1 MALHAWMQIK
11 LSTVHFDL
19 VPALT
24 ATHTH
29 AHLSYLQMQL
39 GKLYGVLSR
48 RRGRVV
54 EEDII
59 EGTDLFIIKA
69 LLPVAESFGF
79 ATELLKKTSGAAT
92 SPQLAFSHWER
103 MEMNPFWRPQNEEDR
118 EEFGE
123 TMTSESNVARKYIDD
138 TRRRKGLQIGE
149 KIVVHAEKQ
158 RTLSRKK

>member
-1 MALHAWMQIK
+1 M
-11 LSTVHFDL
+11 
-19 VPALT
+19 
-24 ATHTH
+24 
-29 AHLSYLQMQL
+29 
-39 GKLYGVLSR
+39 
-48 RRGRVV
+48 V